1 MAVLAP
7 AAALVVTKKSAFMVP
22 AMAANPLGVALE
34 NTNHLYR
41 HFCPPL
47 VDALPMLASGLSRAT
62 SWTFGVMPSADG
74 LRYEFQHRFLPSF
87 ASATPLAVQVWTNT
101 GTDPAVGWAS
111 IYGPTTTAAS
121 VSGVPQTHTHTAVV
135 GASARMMRVQYTA
148 PAGVYQPWHIL
159 VRPDAN
165 PAAVPFVAPFGIT
178 SSGFRVWD
186 SALLSA
192 TGGPVNTEMVDRCR
206 RNSIAVLT
214 DRRQNVMALLQ
225 EDGVSGTAKHVAP
238 STSLAA
244 TDWVL
249 VGKARAFI
257 PWQSG
262 YTLQLRVLASVS
274 GGATTA
280 NRVQVSVSGG
290 ASAPLFAASGQLIS
304 GTLTLQGDSQAG
316 NSEDF
321 EIRVRR
327 GDAATTT
334 RLHSVMAFWQPGS

>member
-22 AMAANPLGVALE
+22 YMAANPLGVALE
-34 NTNHLYR
+34 NGNHLYR

-47 VDALPMLASGLSRAT
+47 VDALPMLAAGLSRAT
-62 SWTFGVMPSADG
+62 SWTFGVLASADG
-74 LRYEFQHRFLPSF
+74 LRYEFQHRFLPYF
-87 ASATPLAVQVWTNT
+87 TNATPLAVQVWENT
-101 GTDPAVGWAS
+101 GTDPTVGWAS

-121 VSGVPQTHTHTAVV
+121 VAGTPQTHTHTAVISS
-135 GASARMMRVQYTA
+135 GARMLRVAYTA
-148 PAGVYQPWHIL
+148 PAGVYQPWQIL

-165 PAAVPFVAPFGIT
+165 PAAVPFVGPFGIT
-178 SSGFRVWD
+178 ASGFRVWD

-192 TGGPVNTEMVDRCR
+192 AGGPVNTEMVDRCR
-206 RNSIAVLT
+206 RNAVSVLT
-214 DRRQNVMALLQ
+214 DRRQNVLAFLQ

-238 STSLAA
+238 STSQAA

-249 VGKARAFI
+249 VGKGKAFI

-262 YTLQLRVLASVS
+262 YTLEVRVLASVS

-280 NRVQVSVSGG
+280 DRVQVSVAGG
-290 ASAPLFAASGQLIS
+290 LSALYAATGQLVS
-304 GTLTLQGDSQAG
+304 GTFNGLGDSLAG

-334 RLHSVMAFWQPGS
+334 SLHSVMGFWRPGS